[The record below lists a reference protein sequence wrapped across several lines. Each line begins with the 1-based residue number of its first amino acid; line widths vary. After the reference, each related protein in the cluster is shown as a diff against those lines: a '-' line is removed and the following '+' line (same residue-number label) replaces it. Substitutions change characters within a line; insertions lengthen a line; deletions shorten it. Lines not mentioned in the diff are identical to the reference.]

1 MLKVRNI
8 YIILCIIFSCFFG
21 KIIAQ
26 SHLNSPYSRIG
37 MGDLKNR
44 SSAGVTAMGGTGY
57 TFQSPTTINF
67 INPASYMGFDTLS
80 FLLDASFSW
89 KNHTLIASTTQKG
102 NTMQFDYI
110 SCGFSIARW
119 WKTAI
124 GFQPYSIMNYSTTME
139 NRVPGIVEENKIDT
153 LTQTRAYQGDG
164 GINEIY
170 WGNAFRVSKNLSLGI
185 NASFLFGTY
194 SKYSTIEWDDEYS
207 FNVKVNNSTKIQGA
221 VITAGAQ
228 YFIPIKE
235 KGDLG
240 LGLVYTLP
248 IPIRSTETQIIS
260 TYWGKDYNITALD
273 TLYSKDPAK
282 HSLKM
287 PMSIGGGISWSKK
300 NKYYVGVDFTW
311 KNWSNYGI
319 DKIKDSLSD
328 AYRISIGGSYTSNY
342 LSNKLFPRMTF
353 SLGASFEQTHLFLE
367 GEHLKRF
374 GINFGFLFPL
384 KKAKTGF
391 GIVLEYGQLGTTE
404 KDLIKENY
412 FTATINIRI
421 HEKWYQRK
429 KLD

>member
-1 MLKVRNI
+1 MGELKE
-8 YIILCIIFSCFFG
+8 
-21 KIIAQ
+21 
-26 SHLNSPYSRIG
+26 
-37 MGDLKNR
+37 R
-44 SSAGVTAMGGTGY
+44 SAAGVAAMGGTGY
-57 TFQSPTTINF
+57 TFQSPTSINF

-89 KNHTLIASTTQKG
+89 KNHTLIATTTQRG
-102 NTMQFDYI
+102 NTLQFDYV

-124 GFQPYSIMNYSTTME
+124 GFQPYSIMNYSTVKE
-139 NRVPGIVEENKIDT
+139 IPDT
-153 LTQTRAYQGDG
+153 LTQFFQGDG

-170 WGNAFRVSKNLSLGI
+170 WGNSFRILKNFSLGI

-194 SKYSTIEWDDEYS
+194 SKRRTIEWKDEWGDEYS
-207 FNVKVNNSTKIQGA
+207 FNSKIDNSTRIKGA
-221 VITAGAQ
+221 VVTAGAQ

-240 LGLVYTLP
+240 LGFVYTLP
-248 IPIRSTETQIIS
+248 IPIRAEETQTIS
-260 TYWGKDYNITALD
+260 TYWGKDYNIIELD
-273 TLYSKDPAK
+273 TLYPQGSIK

-287 PMSIGGGISWSKK
+287 PMCIGGGISWSKK
-300 NKYYVGVDFTW
+300 NKYYVGIDFTW
-311 KNWSNYGI
+311 KNWSHYAI
-319 DKIKDSLSD
+319 DNVRDSLSD
-328 AYRISIGGSYTSNY
+328 VYRISIGGSYTANH
-342 LSNKLFPRMTF
+342 LSNKLLPRMTF
-353 SLGASFEQTHLFLE
+353 SLGANFEQTYLFLE

-384 KKAKTGF
+384 KRSKTGF

>member
-8 YIILCIIFSCFFG
+8 YIIICIIFSCLFG

-26 SHLNSPYSRIG
+26 NHLNSPYSRFG
-37 MGDLKNR
+37 MGDLKDR
-44 SSAGVTAMGGTGY
+44 TSAGVTAMGGTGY

-67 INPASYMGFDTLS
+67 INPASYVGFDTLS

-89 KNHTLIASTTQKG
+89 KNHTLVASTTQRG

-124 GFQPYSIMNYSTTME
+124 GFQPYSIMNYS
-139 NRVPGIVEENKIDT
+139 IVEEIEENKIDT
-153 LTQTRAYQGDG
+153 LTQTRTYQGNG
-164 GINEIY
+164 GINEVY
-170 WGNAFRVSKNLSLGI
+170 WGNAFQVLKNFSLGI

-194 SKYSTIEWDDEYS
+194 SKYRTVEWGNEHF
-207 FNVKVNNSTKIQGA
+207 FNTKIDNSTKIKGA
-221 VITAGAQ
+221 VITVGAQ

-240 LGLVYTLP
+240 LGMVYTLP
-248 IPIRSTETQIIS
+248 VPIRATETQIIS
-260 TYWGKDYNITALD
+260 TYWGKDYNITTLD
-273 TLYSKDPAK
+273 TLYSKEPTK
-282 HSLKM
+282 YSLKM
-287 PMSIGGGISWSKK
+287 PTSIGGGISWSKK
-300 NKYYVGVDFTW
+300 NKYYVGIDFTW
-311 KNWSNYGI
+311 KNWSNYAI
-319 DKIKDSLSD
+319 DKVKDSLSNV
-328 AYRISIGGSYTSNY
+328 YRISIGGSYTSNH

-353 SLGASFEQTHLFLE
+353 SLGANFEQTHLFLE
-367 GEHLKRF
+367 GEHINRF
-374 GINFGFLFPL
+374 GINFGVLFPL
-384 KKAKTGF
+384 KKSKTGF

-404 KDLIKENY
+404 KELIKENY